1 MKFRSK
7 NMFPFAMALLLGAC
21 GSTVDWNYQ
30 RTPSTAF
37 AHPENTAVGALF
49 EEVADHHL
57 GLSGFSLVSQGD
69 IAFMARLGMA
79 DLAERTL
86 DAQYYIWDADTT
98 GRILADRLLR
108 AADRG
113 VRVRLLI
120 DDIYQTKD
128 KDFTVA
134 ALDAHPNIEVRV
146 FNPVTSRGWRMLSF
160 LGEFGRVNRRMHNK
174 LLIMD
179 NAVGIVG
186 GRNIADI
193 YFGVRSDHNYRD
205 LDVMTAGP
213 IVNQL
218 SASFDL
224 FWNSEWAIPVG
235 AIMKTL
241 PTEKEV
247 EALKRRLEANIAA
260 SGYPYP
266 LDEHLAALRSRLVQ
280 IRDNFI
286 WAPGRVLVEQP
297 SRVHTESNSGVIS
310 AALGKRASEVEHELL
325 VESPYFILT
334 DQNIEGV
341 RQLTARGVKV
351 RVLTNS
357 AASNDVIAAH
367 AGYANTRKQ
376 LLEAGVELYELQ
388 PDTNMKRRWSLIAGK
403 SRAALHAKCLV
414 FDRRSVFIGSFNLDP
429 RSTTLNTEIGVMID
443 SPEIANQVGALM
455 DEGVAPGSA
464 FRVTLDK
471 NNDLQWTA
479 EINGKKVEYDNDPET
494 SFWQRLMVGF
504 VGMLPIEDQL

>member
-146 FNPVTSRGWRMLSF
+146 FNPVTSRG
-160 LGEFGRVNRRMHNK
+160 
-174 LLIMD
+174 
-179 NAVGIVG
+179 
-186 GRNIADI
+186 
-193 YFGVRSDHNYRD
+193 GV
-205 LDVMTAGP
+205 
-213 IVNQL
+213 
-218 SASFDL
+218 
-224 FWNSEWAIPVG
+224 
-235 AIMKTL
+235 
-241 PTEKEV
+241 
-247 EALKRRLEANIAA
+247 
-260 SGYPYP
+260 
-266 LDEHLAALRSRLVQ
+266 
-280 IRDNFI
+280 
-286 WAPGRVLVEQP
+286 
-297 SRVHTESNSGVIS
+297 
-310 AALGKRASEVEHELL
+310 
-325 VESPYFILT
+325 
-334 DQNIEGV
+334 
-341 RQLTARGVKV
+341 
-351 RVLTNS
+351 
-357 AASNDVIAAH
+357 
-367 AGYANTRKQ
+367 
-376 LLEAGVELYELQ
+376 
-388 PDTNMKRRWSLIAGK
+388 
-403 SRAALHAKCLV
+403 C
-414 FDRRSVFIGSFNLDP
+414 
-429 RSTTLNTEIGVMID
+429 
-443 SPEIANQVGALM
+443 
-455 DEGVAPGSA
+455 
-464 FRVTLDK
+464 
-471 NNDLQWTA
+471 
-479 EINGKKVEYDNDPET
+479 
-494 SFWQRLMVGF
+494 
-504 VGMLPIEDQL
+504 

>member
-193 YFGVRSDHNYRD
+193 YFGVRADHNYRD
-205 LDVMTAGP
+205 LDVMAAGP
-213 IVNQL
+213 VVNEL

-224 FWNSEWAIPVG
+224 FWNSEWAMPVG
-235 AIMKTL
+235 AIVKTL

-247 EALKRRLEANIAA
+247 EALKARLERNIAA

-266 LDEHLAALRSRLVQ
+266 INEHLAGLRARLVQ

-297 SRVHTESNSGVIS
+297 SRVHTDADSGVIS
-310 AALGKRASEVEHELL
+310 QALGKRASEVERELL

-341 RQLTARGVKV
+341 RRLTARGVRV

-357 AASNDVIAAH
+357 AASNDVMAAH

-376 LLEAGVELYELQ
+376 LLQAGVELYELQ

-414 FDRRSVFIGSFNLDP
+414 FDRQSVFIGSFNLDP
-429 RSTTLNTEIGVMID
+429 RSTVLNTEIGVMID
-443 SPEIANQVGALM
+443 SPEIAREVAVLM
-455 DEGVAPGSA
+455 DEGVSPGSA
-464 FRVTLDK
+464 FHVTLGK
-471 NNDLQWTA
+471 NDDLAWTA
-479 EINGKKVEYDNDPET
+479 ETNGTKVEYDKDPET
-494 SFWQRLMVGF
+494 SIWQRFMVGV
-504 VGMLPIEDQL
+504 VGMLPIEGQL

>member
-1 MKFRSK
+1 
-7 NMFPFAMALLLGAC
+7 
-21 GSTVDWNYQ
+21 
-30 RTPSTAF
+30 
-37 AHPENTAVGALF
+37 
-49 EEVADHHL
+49 
-57 GLSGFSLVSQGD
+57 
-69 IAFMARLGMA
+69 
-79 DLAERTL
+79 
-86 DAQYYIWDADTT
+86 
-98 GRILADRLLR
+98 
-108 AADRG
+108 
-113 VRVRLLI
+113 
-120 DDIYQTKD
+120 
-128 KDFTVA
+128 
-134 ALDAHPNIEVRV
+134 
-146 FNPVTSRGWRMLSF
+146 LSF

-310 AALGKRASEVEHELL
+310 AALGKRASEVEYELL

-388 PDTNMKRRWSLIAGK
+388 PDTNMKRRWSLVAGK